1 MVPMNSC
8 LFRMCTRCCKSQ
20 CEHENRTCAP
30 HLTRMQDAQRAK
42 DNNARYLEVAVQAVN
57 KARTKRSFRFDHP
70 EKGFTEYGQVFYAHT
85 RAPRTVLS

>member
-1 MVPMNSC
+1 
-8 LFRMCTRCCKSQ
+8 
-20 CEHENRTCAP
+20 
-30 HLTRMQDAQRAK
+30 MQDAQRAK